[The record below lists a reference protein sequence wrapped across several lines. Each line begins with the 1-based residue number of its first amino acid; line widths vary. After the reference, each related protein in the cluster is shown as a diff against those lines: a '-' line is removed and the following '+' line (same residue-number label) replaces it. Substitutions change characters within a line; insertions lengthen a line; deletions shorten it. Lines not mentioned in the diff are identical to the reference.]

1 MFSRKASAAAGR
13 PVGFGNGRLISYEA
27 LREKHGLDQHRLPLG
42 SATITFPESD
52 QLPEGQHQHHN
63 PAPVLGREQKRDAKA
78 ASDAMRQEKFD
89 ARRRH
94 REAQAEKRRAAFCS
108 VLKYCD
114 VCGAGFKHEG
124 HLRRHVAADCGR
136 FKRKLERRIEHDAGT
151 VRSLVKLHDDDLADE
166 AEVAEELGL
175 DLVTITVTSA
185 DVGWTL
191 SDSVESAPAEFS
203 GLDWSLPTTI
213 DDAPDGALVRVSGL
227 LFEEQAKVDSKEKW
241 RSSFYYGW
249 SKGRKPRA
257 GPGVITVKYTDGY
270 EFDSHITLLE
280 IGRSSDVALV
290 KPNPAVITAVTS
302 RGQAHRSLIRAGMTV
317 MSVGGVDTP
326 TLATARG
333 KLSNV
338 TCSEAA
344 PLKIVLRRQ
353 AVRMYARGS
362 ARSAANRRRQYVWGG
377 SLLEELEALLMNPSY
392 ERRVFAVRGRLKE
405 NHRYELDLNGRVVL
419 PPLKVIESKTIAIF
433 KRKKEAR
440 RNNAQNSAA
449 RAVARAAR
457 AAGTDEGDDDSV
469 VGSDDEGDDDDT
481 NADPAGSDSTGG
493 EAAAAGDNGDGA
505 VKSHYNN
512 LEGAKVS
519 ELRARLREGNAELAT
534 VRAADIDS
542 GLEGPAKSAAVL
554 DVLRQRLAQVLAA
567 DDA

>member
-1 MFSRKASAAAGR
+1 M
-13 PVGFGNGRLISYEA
+13 ISYEA

-42 SATITFPESD
+42 SATITFPESG

-203 GLDWSLPTTI
+203 GLDWSSPTAI

-227 LFEEQAKVDSKEKW
+227 LFEEQAKVDFKEKW

-280 IGRSSDVALV
+280 VGRSSDVALV
-290 KPNPAVITAVTS
+290 NPNPAVITAVTS
-302 RGQAHRSLIRAGMTV
+302 LGQAHRNLIRAGMTV
-317 MSVGGVDTP
+317 MSVGGIDTP
-326 TLATARG
+326 TLATAHA
-333 KLSNV
+333 KLSSA
-338 TCSEAA
+338 TCSEAT

-353 AVRMYARGS
+353 APRLFARGS
-362 ARSAANRRRQYVWGG
+362 ARSAANRRRPYVWNEN
-377 SLLEELEALLMNPSY
+377 LLKELEALLQNPSY
-392 ERRVFAVRGRLKE
+392 ERRVFAVRERLKE
-405 NHRYELDLNGRVVL
+405 SHRYDLDSNKRVVL
-419 PPLKVIESKTIAIF
+419 PALKVIESKMIAIF

-440 RNNAQNSAA
+440 RNEAQNSAA
-449 RAVARAAR
+449 RAMTRAAR

-469 VGSDDEGDDDDT
+469 VDSDDEGNGET
-481 NADPAGSDSTGG
+481 DPTDSGDAVG
-493 EAAAAGDNGDGA
+493 EAATASDDGFK
-505 VKSHYNN
+505 VHYGS
-512 LEGAKVS
+512 LDGAKVS
-519 ELRARLREGNAELAT
+519 ELRARLRQNDAELAT

-542 GLEGPAKSAAVL
+542 DLVGAAKSAAVL
-554 DVLRQRLAQVLAA
+554 DVLRQRLARVLAA
-567 DDA
+567 ADS